1 MCFVTPEYDSLAGVR
16 ERLAEMAP
24 HLTRYDDM
32 ETANFFKLAQKL
44 VCVRVL
50 ISHLGAT
57 SY

>member
-32 ETANFFKLAQKL
+32 EQANFFKLAQKL
-44 VCVRVL
+44 IKVRRM
-50 ISHLGAT
+50 LGPFCG
-57 SY
+57 